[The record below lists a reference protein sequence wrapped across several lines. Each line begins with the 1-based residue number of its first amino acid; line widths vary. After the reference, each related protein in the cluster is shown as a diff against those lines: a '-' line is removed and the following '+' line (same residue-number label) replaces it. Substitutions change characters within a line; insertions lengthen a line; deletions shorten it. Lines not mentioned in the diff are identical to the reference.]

1 VSMPPT
7 PAKDSFAHAG
17 ARFSFQ
23 KRAERD
29 AKATQLLQLPP
40 RTAPLVLKL
49 NASDQDHD
57 TRTGPVQ
64 KRIVSENKTLDTPIH
79 RTSSSGALLAAAAAA
94 AKTSKRH
101 TETPPTP
108 PRRTRLEK
116 DFETVKQSDPRN
128 TISRSSENIKQSYVA
143 AAKASV
149 RRSNSPSAF
158 SNDTK
163 ANQPAFRPLS
173 LDTPPSTSSATLES
187 SSPSNSAFSF
197 RTLDSNSHFAAKAAK
212 LSSTLSAQDDIP
224 TPTKINAKVLD
235 VSAQAARSIAKKKPL
250 AVPVLELPKESKFG
264 VILTRPV
271 SPAPIHGERSSG
283 RSTPQNNVRS
293 IYRLPEFAASEP
305 ALPTTPLDPFPLPSK
320 GHPISPLVPLA
331 WRPKLND
338 RDSSEVSSLADFGVA
353 TAMSS
358 RSSSAISLPLTNTVE
373 IPESTHQVISTN
385 RRRHVHLKTTMRKE
399 PRTEREKHHNHHGP
413 QAMTEHERKRYEG
426 VWASNHH
433 SDLLISAEHINNFV
447 VREIWLRS
455 QLPAEILGHIW

>member
-1 VSMPPT
+1 MPPT

-17 ARFSFQ
+17 ARISFQ
-23 KRAERD
+23 KRVEQD
-29 AKATQLLQLPP
+29 AKAAQLLQLPP

-49 NASDQDHD
+49 NASDQDHE
-57 TRTGPVQ
+57 TQTYPVQ

-101 TETPPTP
+101 PETPPTP
-108 PRRTRLEK
+108 PRRTRLVNDLEA
-116 DFETVKQSDPRN
+116 VKQPDPRN
-128 TISRSSENIKQSYVA
+128 TISGSSENIKRSYVA

-149 RRSNSPSAF
+149 HRSNPTSAF

-163 ANQPAFRPLS
+163 ANQPASHPLS
-173 LDTPPSTSSATLES
+173 LDTPPSTSFATLAS
-187 SSPSNSAFSF
+187 SSPSNSAFSP

-224 TPTKINAKVLD
+224 MPTKMNVKGLD
-235 VSAQAARSIAKKKPL
+235 VSAQAASSIAKKRPP
-250 AVPVLELPKESKFG
+250 AVPVPELTQKSKFG

-271 SPAPIHGERSSG
+271 SPATLDGERSSG
-283 RSTPQNNVRS
+283 PSTPQNDVRS
-293 IYRLPEFAASEP
+293 IYRMPEFAASEP
-305 ALPTTPLDPFPLPSK
+305 VLPTTTLDHFPLPSK

-331 WRPKLND
+331 WRQKLSG
-338 RDSSEVSSLADFGVA
+338 RDSSEVSSSTDFGA
-353 TAMSS
+353 TTAMSS
-358 RSSSAISLPLTNTVE
+358 RSSSAISLPVTSKVE
-373 IPESTHQVISTN
+373 IPESTNPVISTN
-385 RRRHVHLKTTMRKE
+385 RRRHVHLKTTMRKG

-413 QAMTEHERKRYEG
+413 QAMTEQERKRYEG

-433 SDLLISAEHINNFV
+433 SDLPISAEHINNFV

-455 QLPAEILGHIW
+455 QLTAEILGHIW